1 MLRRL
6 ELLPPSMLLVLLLMM
21 MAGKLGSVVSAQ
33 KQPTTTSTAECS
45 NEGEETRVGFVW
57 YRCRAGRRVPVACAL
72 GDGDGRRLAVGQTT
86 SQGNYELRCAIAGDG
101 RSVQLA
107 PSACISADGQ
117 RMEPGA
123 SASSAHFWYA
133 CVQRDDSLSL
143 EVRGCVDGAGNRLPV
158 GSSFRRG
165 SFVFRCSRRGDA
177 VTAVGESCVN
187 SADGSTVPI
196 GGAFVVGDFWYA
208 CTSEADG
215 SVRTELKGCVADGRR
230 LNHADKYFRNGFVFQ
245 CRLGDSNGRMSVSH
259 AIVGC
264 ATVDPTGQN
273 VEHPPGARWLE
284 AGSQPQFKF
293 VMECASQG
301 DQIQKRVV
309 QCAFDSSRGQEFVD
323 AGCARATGSGLLAC
337 HRRADGVVEVRLVAN
352 GSREQ
357 NEQAVRALG
366 LTFC

>member
-1 MLRRL
+1 MLHRRIV
-6 ELLPPSMLLVLLLMM
+6 LPAPMLLLMM
-21 MAGKLGSVVSAQ
+21 MMMMMVGKLGSVVSAQ
-33 KQPTTTSTAECS
+33 KQPTTTMTTSTAECS

-72 GDGDGRRLAVGQTT
+72 G
-86 SQGNYELRCAIAGDG
+86 GDG
-101 RSVQLA
+101 RSVQLT

-143 EVRGCVDGAGNRLPV
+143 EVRGCVDDAGNRLPV

-165 SFVFRCSRRGDA
+165 SFVFRCSRRGDV

-187 SADGSTVPI
+187 SADGSTVPV
-196 GGAFVVGDFWYA
+196 GGVFVVGDFWYA

-245 CRLGDSNGRMSVSH
+245 CRLGDSNGRTSVSH